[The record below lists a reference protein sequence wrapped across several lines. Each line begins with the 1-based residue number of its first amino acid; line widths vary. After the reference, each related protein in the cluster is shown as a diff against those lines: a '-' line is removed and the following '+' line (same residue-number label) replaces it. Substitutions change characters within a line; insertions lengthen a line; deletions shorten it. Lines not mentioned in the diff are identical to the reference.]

1 MNSYQLFDLSG
12 LGIVNGAAVA
22 ILLFEAGLYFWHR
35 AMHTNAVLWRVF
47 HQMHHS
53 AERVDTFGT
62 FYFSPL
68 DAMGFTF
75 LGSLCGVLIIGIA
88 PQSTTLFLLV
98 TTFLAIFQHANIR
111 TPQWLGY
118 IIQRPESHGVHH
130 ARKIHFKNFSDLPV
144 FDILFGT
151 FENPKGYEY
160 DAGFYEGAS
169 ARLFD
174 MLLFRDVSRLPLGR
188 QQQDRENGAEQ

>member
-1 MNSYQLFDLSG
+1 M
-12 LGIVNGAAVA
+12 
-22 ILLFEAGLYFWHR
+22 
-35 AMHTNAVLWRVF
+35 VLWRAF

-68 DAMGFTF
+68 DALGFSF
-75 LGSLCGVLIIGIA
+75 LGSLCGVLIIGVA
-88 PQSTTLFLLV
+88 PQSITIFLLV

-144 FDILFGT
+144 FDILFGS
-151 FENPKGYEY
+151 FENPKGYEH

-169 ARLFD
+169 ARIID
-174 MLLFRDVSRLPLGR
+174 MLLFRDVSTQPPGR
-188 QQQDRENGAEQ
+188 QQKDSDNGPE